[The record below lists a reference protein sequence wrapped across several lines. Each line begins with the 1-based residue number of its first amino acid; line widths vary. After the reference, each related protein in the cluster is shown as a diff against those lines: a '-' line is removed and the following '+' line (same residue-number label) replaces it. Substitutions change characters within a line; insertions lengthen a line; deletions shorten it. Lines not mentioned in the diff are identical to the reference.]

1 MTMIRNY
8 TELIRLPTF
17 KERYEYLRTSN
28 IIGETTFGGRR
39 PINQSFYRSKQ
50 WRDIRNAVIVRDRAC
65 DLAHQDYPIQSD
77 LVIHHINPIT
87 IEALTRF
94 DEMILLNME
103 NLVLT
108 SERTHKA
115 IHYGNECPSSEI
127 VERRPFDTCPWRQ

>member
-1 MTMIRNY
+1 MMMRTY

-50 WRDIRNAVIVRDRAC
+50 WRAVRDAVIVRDGGC
-65 DLAHQDYPIQSD
+65 DLAHPEYPLERE

-87 IEALTRF
+87 IDALTKF
-94 DEMILLNME
+94 DERILLDME

-115 IHYGNECPSSEI
+115 IHYGSESPHLEI
-127 VERRPFDTCPWRQ
+127 VERRPFDTSPWRQ